1 MPESLAICKIGN
13 FVLFMQKCYELDMKL
28 SHRQIEAFRAIKES
42 GSVTAAADLL
52 FLTQPSVSRLLADL
66 EAELGFELFAR
77 VGRSLT
83 PTPEANALYEEVR
96 RSYVGLQ
103 EVSRVADDIR
113 QYRSGSLKIAAMPA
127 LGLSFLPSVIADFL
141 KERPRI
147 AVSLRVRSSHAVVQH
162 VSSQQFDLGL
172 SALEIDLPAVRRET
186 LATLPML
193 AVLPPGHPLC
203 EKQALE
209 PLDFHQTPFI
219 ALGSEIST
227 RSDTD
232 RFFSLQKVRPQVIA
246 EAQLSFSICALVAAG
261 AGISIV
267 EPVTAR
273 HCANLGMVETRPLLP
288 EQPFTYDMLT
298 PALLPSSRLVGEF
311 AAKVREGFSKL
322 GSEEASK

>member
-1 MPESLAICKIGN
+1 MLKYYESG
-13 FVLFMQKCYELDMKL
+13 MKL
-28 SHRQIEAFRAIKES
+28 AHRQIEAFRAIMES

-103 EVSRVADDIR
+103 EVARVADDIR
-113 QYRSGSLKIAAMPA
+113 QYRSGGLKIAAMPA

-141 KERPRI
+141 KVRPRI
-147 AVSLRVRSSHAVVQH
+147 TVSLRVRSSHAVVQH
-162 VSSQQFDLGL
+162 VSSQQFDIGF
-172 SALEIDLPAVRRET
+172 SALDVDLPAIRREP
-186 LATLPML
+186 LGTLPML
-193 AVLPPGHPLC
+193 AVLTPNHPLC
-203 EKQALE
+203 EKPVLE
-209 PLDFHQTPFI
+209 PSDFHKRPFI

-232 RFFSLQKVRPQVIA
+232 QFFSMQKVRPLVVA
-246 EAQLSFSICALVAAG
+246 EAQLSFSICAMVAAG

-273 HCANLGMVETRPLLP
+273 HCADLGMVEVRPLLP
-288 EQPFTYDMLT
+288 EQPFTYDILT
-298 PALLPSSRLVGEF
+298 PALLPSSRLVGEITARVKERF
-311 AAKVREGFSKL
+311 AAL
-322 GSEEASK
+322 

>member
-1 MPESLAICKIGN
+1 
-13 FVLFMQKCYELDMKL
+13 MKL

-141 KERPRI
+141 KERPSI
-147 AVSLRVRSSHAVVQH
+147 TVSLRVRSSHAVVQH
-162 VSSQQFDLGL
+162 VSSQQFDIGF
-172 SALEIDLPAVRRET
+172 SAIDADLPAIRREP
-186 LATLPML
+186 LGTLPML
-193 AVLPPGHPLC
+193 AVLTPDHPLC
-203 EKQALE
+203 AKPVLE
-209 PLDFHQTPFI
+209 PADFHQQPFI

-232 RFFSLQKVRPQVIA
+232 HFFSMQKVRPLVVA
-246 EAQLSFSICALVAAG
+246 EAQLSFSICAMVAAG

-273 HCANLGMVETRPLLP
+273 HCAALGMVDIRPLSP
-288 EQPFTYDMLT
+288 EQPFTYDILT
-298 PALLPSSRLVGEF
+298 PALLPSSRLVGEIAARVKERF
-311 AAKVREGFSKL
+311 AAL
-322 GSEEASK
+322 